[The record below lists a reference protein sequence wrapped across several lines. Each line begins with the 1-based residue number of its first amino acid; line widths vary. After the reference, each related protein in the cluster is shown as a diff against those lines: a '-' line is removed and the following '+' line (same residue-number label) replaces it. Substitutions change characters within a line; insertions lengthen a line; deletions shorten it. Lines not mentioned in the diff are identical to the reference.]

1 MDLSERK
8 RRILFAIVE
17 LYNRTGEPVGSK
29 RLMELLPDAV
39 SSATIRSEMAQ
50 LAELGYLEQ
59 PHTSAGRAPSPL
71 AYRFY
76 IDGLLPMREL
86 HPERRRELENKLRE
100 RAREPERLLENAG
113 KILSELTDCTALC
126 VAHGGADARLRRL
139 EMAPVGRRM
148 AMVAL
153 LSDRGV
159 VKSRIIR
166 AECDLGP
173 ETREVFVNLVRAE
186 LIGRPLREINRASMQ
201 SLAAKAGEQ
210 MLPMMT
216 LLAAVSE
223 LAREA
228 AEQELLVGDT
238 GHAPRQELERSAAL
252 LLRQLLESPAQKPT
266 GNVGVVLGAEAP
278 EPSAALREMSL
289 IASPYSI
296 GGAACG
302 LLGVLGPLRLDYAS
316 VIPSLRFVTELV
328 GALLSQSIEEE

>member
-17 LYNRTGEPVGSK
+17 LYNQSGEPVSSK
-29 RLMELLPDAV
+29 RLLELLPEAV
-39 SSATIRSEMAQ
+39 SSATIRNEMAQ
-50 LAELGYLEQ
+50 LVELGYLEQ
-59 PHTSAGRAPSPL
+59 PHTSAGRAPSPS
-71 AYRFY
+71 AYRLY
-76 IDGLLPMREL
+76 IEALLPGRAL
-86 HPERRRELENKLRE
+86 NPARRREIEARLRE
-100 RAREPERLLENAG
+100 RAREPESLLENAG
-113 KILSELTDCTALC
+113 KILSEVADCAALC
-126 VAHGGADARLRRL
+126 VAHGGADVRLRRL

-166 AECDLGP
+166 TECEMTP
-173 ETREVFVNLVRAE
+173 EVRDAFMNLAQAH
-186 LIGRPLREINRASMQ
+186 LMGKPLNEINRAAMQ
-201 SLAAKAGEQ
+201 CLAVQAGEQ
-210 MLPMMT
+210 MLPMMA
-216 LLAAVSE
+216 LLAATAE

-238 GHAPRQELERSAAL
+238 GRLPQQELERSAAL
-252 LLRQLLESPAQKPT
+252 LLRQLLETARPA
-266 GNVGVVLGAEAP
+266 GDVGVVLGAEAP
-278 EPSAALREMSL
+278 QPSAALREMGL
-289 IASPYSI
+289 IVSPYSI

-328 GALLSQSIEEE
+328 GDLLSQSLEE

>member
-17 LYNRTGEPVGSK
+17 FYNRTGEPVGSK

-76 IDGLLPMREL
+76 IDGLLPVREL
-86 HPERRRELENKLRE
+86 HPERRRELERKLRE
-100 RAREPERLLENAG
+100 RAREPELLLESAG
-113 KILSELTDCTALC
+113 KILAEMTDCTALC
-126 VAHGGADARLRRL
+126 VANGGADVKLRRL
-139 EMAPVGRRM
+139 EMAPIGRRM

-159 VKSRIIR
+159 VKSRILH
-166 AECDLGP
+166 AECDFTP
-173 ETREVFVNLVRAE
+173 ESREVFANLVGAN
-186 LIGRPLREINRASMQ
+186 LIGRPLCEINRATMQ

-216 LLAAVSE
+216 LLAAVAE

-228 AEQELLVGDT
+228 AERELLVGDT
-238 GHAPRQELERSAAL
+238 GRAPRQELERSAAL
-252 LLRQLLESPAQKPT
+252 LLRQLLKAPAQRPA
-266 GNVGVVLGAEAP
+266 GDVSVALGAEIP
-278 EPSAALREMSL
+278 EPGAALREMSL
-289 IASPYSI
+289 IASPYGI

-316 VIPSLRFVTELV
+316 VIPSLRFMTELV
-328 GALLSQSIEEE
+328 GVLLKQSVEEE